1 MSKEAMKLALEA
13 LNNSVDLVVEDAYNA
28 EKLYGNYPTRQGKVG
43 GLKVLAENHKEAIK
57 ALEEAL
63 AKQEQGVPVAWR
75 DRKSGTLLHEEWLDA
90 DPLYTTPQ
98 QRTWVGLTDDDLP
111 LPLYEYSSDFQVAMQ
126 WTEAKLKEKNT

>member
-13 LNNSVDLVVEDAYNA
+13 I
-28 EKLYGNYPTRQGKVG
+28 
-43 GLKVLAENHKEAIK
+43 KELHSTGDTQVFDMYYAQPVIK

-63 AKQEQGVPVAWR
+63 AKREQGEPVAWR

-98 QRTWVGLTDDDLP
+98 QRTWVELTDEEVRQMCGSVP
-111 LPLYEYSSDFQVAMQ
+111 SMKEAVREA
-126 WTEAKLKEKNT
+126 EAKLKEKNT